1 MDCRQIRELLLAD
14 YRDGRAK
21 TDVADAILRHLESC
35 AACRKLESDLNIALE
50 PLEGLRGAQPPA
62 GLWEKIKGRIEPKES
77 FWRVW
82 VREAAGSFERF
93 IEFLHMPR
101 YVLASVTA
109 AVVIA
114 AVFVTKTQ
122 MTRMDEEGLNI
133 YLGTQASFVEET
145 NADDLLSMDLLN
157 NI

>member
-1 MDCRQIRELLLAD
+1 MDCREIRELLLAD

-21 TDVADAILRHLESC
+21 SDVKDAILRHLESC
-35 AACRKLESDLNIALE
+35 ATCRKLEIDLNAALS
-50 PLEGLRGAQPPA
+50 PFGDIGRAQPPA

-82 VREAAGSFERF
+82 ARQAAGSFERF

-101 YVLASVTA
+101 YALASVTA

-122 MTRMDEEGLNI
+122 MARLDEEGLDI
-133 YLGTQASFVEET
+133 YLGTQASFMEET
-145 NADDLLSMDLLN
+145 NADDLLNMDLLN
-157 NI
+157 DI